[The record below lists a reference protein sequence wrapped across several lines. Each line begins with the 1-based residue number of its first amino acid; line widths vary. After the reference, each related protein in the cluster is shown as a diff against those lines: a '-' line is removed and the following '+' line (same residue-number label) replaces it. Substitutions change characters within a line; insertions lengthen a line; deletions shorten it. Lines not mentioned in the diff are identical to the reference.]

1 MVQCKNEWEVLQT
14 DTKSLSTDPDAGN
27 IKAKH
32 SYFIE
37 WKEVGHIPREISR
50 YVYFLLKK
58 KMVKFLIKSLKN
70 KVPPIPSGEL
80 EVSLSMTF
88 SCKEKWEI
96 NTVMEE
102 FVEYFCSFEQSDN
115 LHWTD
120 DTNNSDGEEAMIVRL
135 LLWIS
140 LNKWI

>member
-14 DTKSLSTDPDAGN
+14 DSKSLSTDPYAGN

-58 KMVKFLIKSLKN
+58 RMVKFLIKSLKN

-80 EVSLSMTF
+80 EVFFQWHFHARRNGKSIL
-88 SCKEKWEI
+88 
-96 NTVMEE
+96 
-102 FVEYFCSFEQSDN
+102 
-115 LHWTD
+115 
-120 DTNNSDGEEAMIVRL
+120 
-135 LLWIS
+135 
-140 LNKWI
+140 